1 MKWTTTDAAPAGAT
15 HHDRDARAIAV
26 AAGCGEVGEHVEAAR
41 DEVDELDLADRPH
54 PHVRGTDRGTDDRLF
69 RDRRIDNPRFA
80 VLFDQPFGGL
90 ERATVGADV
99 FADQKDALVARHFF
113 EEGLADGFEV
123 GDYGHGDCTNSSV
136 GSA

>member
-1 MKWTTTDAAPAGAT
+1 MKSMNWISQTGRIPMYEAPIAEPTIACSEIGASIT
-15 HHDRDARAIAV
+15 
-26 AAGCGEVGEHVEAAR
+26 
-41 DEVDELDLADRPH
+41 
-54 PHVRGTDRGTDDRLF
+54 RG
-69 RDRRIDNPRFA
+69 FA
-80 VLFDQPFGGL
+80 VLFDQPFGCF